1 MIKSIISSNVR
12 RLMVLS
18 LMESNS
24 SPTWS
29 LPERNAA
36 PVRGRSQIRTPR
48 CWEGLCG
55 SGVGSKTI
63 PMGLRRVSRIRPEV
77 DVAAAPAAAV
87 GGLLFMLPAIAV
99 AASGPKLFA
108 GADGC

>member
-1 MIKSIISSNVR
+1 
-12 RLMVLS
+12 MVLS
-18 LMESNS
+18 LIESNS

-55 SGVGSKTI
+55 SGVGSKTM
-63 PMGLRRVSRIRPEV
+63 PMGLRRVSRMRPEETAPLLLV
-77 DVAAAPAAAV
+77 VVVVVVGLLTAVVVVAAASGAV
-87 GGLLFMLPAIAV
+87 FGVADAV
-99 AASGPKLFA
+99 A
-108 GADGC
+108 GC